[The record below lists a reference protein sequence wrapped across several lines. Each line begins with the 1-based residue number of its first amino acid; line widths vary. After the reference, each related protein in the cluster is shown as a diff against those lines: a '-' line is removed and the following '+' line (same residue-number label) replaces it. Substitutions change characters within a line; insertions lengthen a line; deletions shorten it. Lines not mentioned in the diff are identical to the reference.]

1 MRVGTMQLYKI
12 GLKSLKSLETDE
24 YFDLY
29 SYQALLKPMLDEY
42 YCTDEQ
48 IERFNNQ
55 SYRILKIL
63 EQEGKVVRL
72 SPPRIN
78 NAQFV
83 AIGGTKVTQEKH
95 KVGQGY
101 LEPEPESVSEERQYQ
116 DQLNTKIVEINVQIV
131 AHKELLDLFPVHGE
145 HLNNEIEKLESEALL
160 TEYKK
165 EILGKIISQDKR

>member
-63 EQEGKVVRL
+63 EQERKVVRL
-72 SPPRIN
+72 SPPRVN

-83 AIGGTKVTQEKH
+83 AVGGKKVTQEKH
-95 KVGQGY
+95 RVGQGY
-101 LEPEPESVSEERQYQ
+101 LEPEPVSEERQYQ
-116 DQLNTKIVEINVQIV
+116 DQLNTKIVEIDTQIV
-131 AHKELLDLFPVHGE
+131 AHKELLDLFPSHRE
-145 HLNNEIEKLESEALL
+145 HLNNEIEKLEREALL

-165 EILGKIISQDKR
+165 EIMGKIINQEKR

>member
-1 MRVGTMQLYKI
+1 
-12 GLKSLKSLETDE
+12 KSLKSFETDE

-48 IERFNNQ
+48 MERFNNQ

-83 AIGGTKVTQEKH
+83 AVGGTKVTQEKH
-95 KVGQGY
+95 RVGQGY
-101 LEPEPESVSEERQYQ
+101 LESELVSEER
-116 DQLNTKIVEINVQIV
+116 
-131 AHKELLDLFPVHGE
+131 
-145 HLNNEIEKLESEALL
+145 
-160 TEYKK
+160 
-165 EILGKIISQDKR
+165 

>member
-1 MRVGTMQLYKI
+1 MQLYKI
-12 GLKSLKSLETDE
+12 GLKSLKSFETDE

-95 KVGQGY
+95 RVDQGY
-101 LEPEPESVSEERQYQ
+101 SEPEPVSEERQYQ
-116 DQLNTKIVEINVQIV
+116 EQLNAQLVELRNQIT
-131 AHKELLDLFPVHGE
+131 AHKELLELFPGHSG
-145 HLNNEIEKLESEALL
+145 HLNNEIEKLEREVLL

-165 EILGKIISQDKR
+165 EIMGKIINQEKR

>member
-12 GLKSLKSLETDE
+12 GLKSLNSLETDE

-48 IERFNNQ
+48 IERFKNQ
-55 SYRILKIL
+55 SYRVLKIL
-63 EQEGKVVRL
+63 EAEGRVVRL
-72 SPPRIN
+72 SPLKAHNASFVAVGGNKIVQKVN
-78 NAQFV
+78 NA
-83 AIGGTKVTQEKH
+83 
-95 KVGQGY
+95 GQGK
-101 LEPEPESVSEERQYQ
+101 LEPKPVSEERQYQ
-116 DQLNTKIVEINVQIV
+116 DQLNTKLVEINDQLV

-145 HLNNEIEKLESEALL
+145 QLNNEIEKLERDRLL

-165 EILGKIISQDKR
+165 EIISKLISKN

>member
-1 MRVGTMQLYKI
+1 MRVGTKELYKI
-12 GLKSLKSLETDE
+12 GLETLQHYEQEEYFSLFSYRKLLRPFLETHYCIDE
-24 YFDLY
+24 H
-29 SYQALLKPMLDEY
+29 
-42 YCTDEQ
+42 

-63 EQEGKVVRL
+63 EQEGKAVRL

-83 AIGGTKVTQEKH
+83 AVGGKKVTQEKH
-95 KVGQGY
+95 RVGQGY
-101 LEPEPESVSEERQYQ
+101 LEPEPVSEERQYQ

>member
-12 GLKSLKSLETDE
+12 GLKSLKSFETDE

-42 YCTDEQ
+42 YCTDEH

-63 EQEGKVVRL
+63 EQEEKVVRL

-95 KVGQGY
+95 RVGQGY
-101 LEPEPESVSEERQYQ
+101 LEPEPVSEERQYQ
-116 DQLNTKIVEINVQIV
+116 DQLNTKIVEINDQIV
-131 AHKELLDLFPVHGE
+131 AHKELLDLFPAHGE
-145 HLNNEIEKLESEALL
+145 HLNNEIEKLEREVLL

-165 EILGKIISQDKR
+165 EIIGKIINQEKR